1 MKNVLVLYNSK
12 TGFSKQYAQWIAEDL
27 DCDLLNFRDF
37 NKASLDNYKLILY
50 GAGLFAGQIRGI
62 GKVKRLMKAFPKK
75 TCLVFA
81 TGATPD
87 KEAYQELIFK
97 SNFRDGEPRPSR
109 FFYLL
114 AGINYEK
121 MNLFDRLLMKIV
133 TRVDARK
140 HGKPNVS
147 KQTSIDLTNKT
158 KIDDI
163 VRYVRLKVR

>member
-27 DCDLLNFRDF
+27 DCDLLNFSDF
-37 NKASLDNYKLILY
+37 NKASLENYRLSVY

-62 GKVKRLMKAFPKK
+62 GKIKRLMKDFPKK
-75 TCLVFA
+75 TWLVFA
-81 TGATPD
+81 SGATPD

-121 MNLFDRLLMKIV
+121 MSLFDRLLMKIV
-133 TRVDARK
+133 ALVDARK
-140 HGKPNVS
+140 RAKPNSS

-158 KIDDI
+158 KIDEI
-163 VRYVRLKVR
+163 VRYVRLKAR

>member
-27 DCDLLNFRDF
+27 DCDLQNFRDF
-37 NKASLDNYKLILY
+37 NKASLENYKLVIY

-62 GKVKRLMKAFPKK
+62 GKVKRLMKDFPKK
-75 TCLVFA
+75 TWLVFA

-121 MNLFDRLLMKIV
+121 MSLFDRLLMKIV
-133 TRVDARK
+133 ALVDARK
-140 HGKPNVS
+140 RGKPIRS
-147 KQTSIDLTNKT
+147 KQSSIDLTNKT
-158 KIDDI
+158 KIDEL

>member
-27 DCDLLNFRDF
+27 GCDLLNFRDF
-37 NKASLDNYKLILY
+37 NKASLENYKLVVY

-62 GKVKRLMKAFPKK
+62 GKVKRIMKDSPKK
-75 TCLVFA
+75 VWIVFA

-97 SNFRDGEPRPSR
+97 SNFREGEPRPSR

-121 MNLFDRLLMKIV
+121 MSLFDRLLMKIV
-133 TRVDARK
+133 ALVDARK
-140 HGKPNVS
+140 RAKPNS
-147 KQTSIDLTNKT
+147 LKQTSIDLTNKT
-158 KIDDI
+158 KIDEI
-163 VRYVRLKVR
+163 VRYVRLKAR

>member
-27 DCDLLNFRDF
+27 DCDIIDFRDF
-37 NKASLDNYKLILY
+37 NKASLENYKLIVY

-62 GKVKRLMKAFPKK
+62 GKVKRLMKDFPQK
-75 TCLVFA
+75 TWLVFA

-97 SNFRDGEPRPSR
+97 SNFRDGEPRPSH

-121 MNLFDRLLMKIV
+121 MSLFDRLLMKIV
-133 TRVDARK
+133 ARVDARK
-140 HGKPNVS
+140 RGNPNVA
-147 KQTSIDLTNKT
+147 KQTSIDLTSKT
-158 KIDDI
+158 KIEDI